1 MMQEFPS
8 GTREDFLRNCKQ
20 GHYDDVVAIYRSNT
34 STKVSWWPI
43 SVYVC
48 IPS

>member
-1 MMQEFPS
+1 MQEFPS

-34 STKVSWWPI
+34 STKVAGPFP
-43 SVYVC
+43 YTC
-48 IPS
+48 APS